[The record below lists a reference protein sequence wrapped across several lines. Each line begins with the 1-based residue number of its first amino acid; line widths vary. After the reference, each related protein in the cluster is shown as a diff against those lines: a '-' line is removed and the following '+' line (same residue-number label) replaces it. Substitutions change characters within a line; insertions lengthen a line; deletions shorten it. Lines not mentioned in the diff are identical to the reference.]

1 MLNLLPVNG
10 PGQSLWV
17 HRVFAVAVA
26 TATVAPVD
34 TFAYFQSS
42 AQATATATTSVA
54 AGIIKSTAVQAQGR
68 AAAAV
73 QPTLAYAGTSTA
85 EASAFGLA
93 AVRRDVFAEAS
104 ATGTSVASALLASDI
119 GEVLAFPQ
127 PWVVAVGGG
136 LNGVSFSYLTERGGA
151 TALGSAQPTKVH
163 PGHVSDLTA
172 SATGTAT
179 ADVTRWA
186 MVDDAVGAVLWT
198 RAEAFYMSAL
208 DNGFWQD
215 GQTWEDTESW
225 VDAGWYY
232 HDGYVPAG
240 TVAGTAT
247 GTIDNTLVTLIETV
261 GPYNLGQSYAVA
273 CTGTLRQPASVT
285 ATGLATG
292 LADESWLTYA
302 NAQATADS
310 RAQAAGVRTCFGA
323 AAEAAEATALSTRA
337 TTRQIGTA
345 SGTVTATALAPVAVR
360 TCFGAGVLLATA
372 TGAAAPANL
381 YRDTATGSGQATGAG
396 QALQTFS
403 GRATASGT
411 GSGVA
416 APAEFRL
423 ATVSGELASGVGNVQ
438 AMVDYSAAA
447 VGIGTAESGVLS
459 KQHLGQSASGAAAS
473 AGSAGPFA
481 ARAGATT
488 ITGEATGTS
497 AARQQHAAQATA
509 TGTATGSA
517 EKDVDHGA
525 VYAVPTPVLVQVGGG
540 LNGVEF
546 GYTTYVGG
554 AAATGVAIP
563 SVTYEGTAAADT
575 LSTGSSAGRYL
586 RLAAASAGLSEGYG
600 LAWYARQH
608 FATAAEEAVT
618 EGAAHALMNYR
629 GLVTASAGATATIT
643 AFANSDVL
651 APTCRYLIVAADDRT
666 MPIEAD
672 DRLLRVTCG

>member
-17 HRVFAVAVA
+17 HRAFAVAVA
-26 TATVAPVD
+26 TATVAPVE
-34 TFAYFQSS
+34 FAYFQPSY

-54 AGIIKSTAVQAQGR
+54 AGIIKPAEVQAQGR

-73 QPTLAYAGTSTA
+73 QPTLAYAGSSTA

-127 PWVVAVGGG
+127 PWVVEAGGG
-136 LNGVSFSYLTERGGA
+136 LNGVSSSYLTERGGA

-198 RAEAFYMSAL
+198 RAEASYMSAL
-208 DNGFWQD
+208 
-215 GQTWEDTESW
+215 
-225 VDAGWYY
+225 DAGWYY

-310 RAQAAGVRTCFGA
+310 TVQAAGVRICFGA
-323 AAEAAEATALSTRA
+323 AAETAGATALSTRA
-337 TTRQIGTA
+337 TTRQISTA
-345 SGTVTATALAPVAVR
+345 SGTVTATALAPIAVR
-360 TCFGAGVLLATA
+360 TCFGAGSSPATA
-372 TGAAAPANL
+372 TGAITPANL
-381 YRDTATGSGQATGAG
+381 YRDTAAGSGQATGAG

-403 GRATASGT
+403 GRVTAFGT

-438 AMVDYSAAA
+438 AMADYSAAA
-447 VGIGTAESGVLS
+447 VGTGTAESGVLS
-459 KQHLGQSASGAAAS
+459 KQHLGQSASNVATS

-481 ARAGATT
+481 VRAGATT
-488 ITGEATGTS
+488 ATGEATGTS

-525 VYAVPTPVLVQVGGG
+525 VY
-540 LNGVEF
+540 
-546 GYTTYVGG
+546 VGG

-563 SVTYEGTAAADT
+563 SVTYQGTAAADT

-586 RLAAASAGLSEGYG
+586 RLAGASAGLSEGYG

-629 GLVTASAGATATIT
+629 GWVTASAGATATIT

-651 APTCRYLIVAADDRT
+651 APTCRYLAVAAEDRT
-666 MPIEAD
+666 MTIEAD

>member
-17 HRVFAVAVA
+17 HRAFAVAVA
-26 TATVAPVD
+26 TATVAPVE
-34 TFAYFQSS
+34 FAYFQSS
-42 AQATATATTSVA
+42 YAQATATATTSVA
-54 AGIIKSTAVQAQGR
+54 AGIIKPAEVQAQGW

-73 QPTLAYAGTSTA
+73 QPTLAYAGSSTA

-93 AVRRDVFAEAS
+93 AVRRDVSAEAS

-127 PWVVAVGGG
+127 PWVVEVGGG

-198 RAEAFYMSAL
+198 RAEASYMSAL

-273 CTGTLRQPASVT
+273 CTGTLRQPALVT

-310 RAQAAGVRTCFGA
+310 TAQAAGVRTCFGA
-323 AAEAAEATALSTRA
+323 ATATAQAKALSTRA
-337 TTRQIGTA
+337 TTRQISTA
-345 SGTVTATALAPVAVR
+345 SGMIIATALAPVAVR
-360 TCFGAGVLLATA
+360 TCFGAG
-372 TGAAAPANL
+372 
-381 YRDTATGSGQATGAG
+381 
-396 QALQTFS
+396 
-403 GRATASGT
+403 
-411 GSGVA
+411 
-416 APAEFRL
+416 
-423 ATVSGELASGVGNVQ
+423 
-438 AMVDYSAAA
+438 
-447 VGIGTAESGVLS
+447 
-459 KQHLGQSASGAAAS
+459 
-473 AGSAGPFA
+473 
-481 ARAGATT
+481 
-488 ITGEATGTS
+488 TS
-497 AARQQHAAQATA
+497 LATA
-509 TGTATGSA
+509 TGTATPANFYRDMATGSGQA
-517 EKDVDHGA
+517 SGTGTALQRFA
-525 VYAVPTPVLVQVGGG
+525 VL
-540 LNGVEF
+540 
-546 GYTTYVGG
+546 
-554 AAATGVAIP
+554 AAATGTGTGNVTPADFYQVAATGTLATGTGTGVAVVNHAGQGNASGTVQGIATGRRQP
-563 SVTYEGTAAADT
+563 GQTSAGTAEATGTAAASLVYLAELIASSGASGEAT
-575 LSTGSSAGRYL
+575 YATQHWGLLTGASGASGI
-586 RLAAASAGLSEGYG
+586 AA
-600 LAWYARQH
+600 
-608 FATAAEEAVT
+608 
-618 EGAAHALMNYR
+618 ALMNYR
-629 GLVTASAGATATIT
+629 GWVTASAGATATIT
-643 AFANSDVL
+643 AFANSDVR
-651 APTCRYLIVAADDRT
+651 APECRYLIVAADDRT

>member
-17 HRVFAVAVA
+17 HRAFAVAVA
-26 TATVAPVD
+26 TATVAPVE
-34 TFAYFQSS
+34 FAYFQSS
-42 AQATATATTSVA
+42 YAQATATATTSVA
-54 AGIIKSTAVQAQGR
+54 AGIIKPAEVQAQGR

-73 QPTLAYAGTSTA
+73 QPTLAYAGSSTA
-85 EASAFGLA
+85 QASAFGLA

-127 PWVVAVGGG
+127 PWVVEVGGG

-186 MVDDAVGAVLWT
+186 MVDDAVGAALWT
-198 RAEAFYMSAL
+198 RAEASYMSAL

-247 GTIDNTLVTLIETV
+247 AAIDNTLVTLIETV

-310 RAQAAGVRTCFGA
+310 TAQAAGVRTCFGA
-323 AAEAAEATALSTRA
+323 ATATAQAKALSTRA
-337 TTRQIGTA
+337 TTRQISTA
-345 SGTVTATALAPVAVR
+345 SGAITATALAPVAVR
-360 TCFGAGVLLATA
+360 TCFGAGSSPATA
-372 TGAAAPANL
+372 TGAATPANF
-381 YRDTATGSGQATGAG
+381 YRDTAAGSGQASGTGTSLQRFAVLAAATGTGTGNVTPADFYQVAATGTLATGTGTGVAVVNHAG
-396 QALQTFS
+396 Q
-403 GRATASGT
+403 GNASGT
-411 GSGVA
+411 VQGI
-416 APAEFRL
+416 
-423 ATVSGELASGVGNVQ
+423 ATGRRQPGQ
-438 AMVDYSAAA
+438 TSA
-447 VGIGTAESGVLS
+447 GTA
-459 KQHLGQSASGAAAS
+459 
-473 AGSAGPFA
+473 
-481 ARAGATT
+481 
-488 ITGEATGTS
+488 EATGT
-497 AARQQHAAQATA
+497 
-509 TGTATGSA
+509 
-517 EKDVDHGA
+517 
-525 VYAVPTPVLVQVGGG
+525 
-540 LNGVEF
+540 
-546 GYTTYVGG
+546 
-554 AAATGVAIP
+554 
-563 SVTYEGTAAADT
+563 
-575 LSTGSSAGRYL
+575 
-586 RLAAASAGLSEGYG
+586 AAASLVYRAELIASSGASGEATYATQHWGLLTGASGASG
-600 LAWYARQH
+600 I
-608 FATAAEEAVT
+608 AA
-618 EGAAHALMNYR
+618 ALMNYR
-629 GLVTASAGATATIT
+629 GWVTASAGATATIT
-643 AFANSDVL
+643 AFANSDVR
-651 APTCRYLIVAADDRT
+651 APECRYLIVAADDRT

>member
-17 HRVFAVAVA
+17 HRAFAVAVA
-26 TATVAPVD
+26 TATVAPVE
-34 TFAYFQSS
+34 FAYFQSS
-42 AQATATATTSVA
+42 YAQATATATTSVA
-54 AGIIKSTAVQAQGR
+54 AGIIKPAEVQAQGR

-73 QPTLAYAGTSTA
+73 QPTLAYAGSSTA
-85 EASAFGLA
+85 QASAFGLA

-127 PWVVAVGGG
+127 PWVVEVGGG

-198 RAEAFYMSAL
+198 RAEASYMSAL

-310 RAQAAGVRTCFGA
+310 TAQAAGVRTCFGA
-323 AAEAAEATALSTRA
+323 ATATAQAKALSTRA
-337 TTRQIGTA
+337 TTRQISTA
-345 SGTVTATALAPVAVR
+345 SGAITATALAPVAVR
-360 TCFGAGVLLATA
+360 TCFGAGSSPATA
-372 TGAAAPANL
+372 TGAATPANF
-381 YRDTATGSGQATGAG
+381 YRDTAAGSGQA
-396 QALQTFS
+396 
-403 GRATASGT
+403 SGT
-411 GSGVA
+411 GTALQRFAV
-416 APAEFRL
+416 R
-423 ATVSGELASGVGNVQ
+423 
-438 AMVDYSAAA
+438 AAA
-447 VGIGTAESGVLS
+447 
-459 KQHLGQSASGAAAS
+459 
-473 AGSAGPFA
+473 
-481 ARAGATT
+481 
-488 ITGEATGTS
+488 TGTGTS
-497 AARQQHAAQATA
+497 AATTA
-509 TGTATGSA
+509 TFHPG
-517 EKDVDHGA
+517 
-525 VYAVPTPVLVQVGGG
+525 Q
-540 LNGVEF
+540 
-546 GYTTYVGG
+546 
-554 AAATGVAIP
+554 AATGLTAG
-563 SVTYEGTAAADT
+563 TGTAAALMT
-575 LSTGSSAGRYL
+575 YQAQSLITGTGEGIALGRQQRGHYSSAMAEATGMG
-586 RLAAASAGLSEGYG
+586 AAVMNYQA
-600 LAWYARQH
+600 
-608 FATAAEEAVT
+608 AVT
-618 EGAAHALMNYR
+618 NAAGASGEATCATQHWGLLTGASGASGSAAALMNYR

-651 APTCRYLIVAADDRT
+651 APTCRYLAVAAEDRT
-666 MPIEAD
+666 MTIEAD

>member
-17 HRVFAVAVA
+17 HRAFAVAVA
-26 TATVAPVD
+26 TATVAPVE
-34 TFAYFQSS
+34 FAYFQSS
-42 AQATATATTSVA
+42 YAQATATATTSVA
-54 AGIIKSTAVQAQGR
+54 AGSIKPAEVQAQGR

-73 QPTLAYAGTSTA
+73 QPTLAYAGSSTA
-85 EASAFGLA
+85 QASAFGLA

-127 PWVVAVGGG
+127 PWVVEVGGG

-198 RAEAFYMSAL
+198 RAEASYMSAL

-310 RAQAAGVRTCFGA
+310 TAQAAGVRTCFGA
-323 AAEAAEATALSTRA
+323 ATATAQAKALSTMA
-337 TTRQIGTA
+337 TTRQISTA
-345 SGTVTATALAPVAVR
+345 SGAITATALAPVAVR
-360 TCFGAGVLLATA
+360 TCFGAVASPTTATA
-372 TGAAAPANL
+372 TVTPADL
-381 YRDTATGSGQATGAG
+381 YRATVSG
-396 QALQTFS
+396 AL
-403 GRATASGT
+403 GT
-411 GSGVA
+411 GSG
-416 APAEFRL
+416 
-423 ATVSGELASGVGNVQ
+423 
-438 AMVDYSAAA
+438 
-447 VGIGTAESGVLS
+447 
-459 KQHLGQSASGAAAS
+459 
-473 AGSAGPFA
+473 SAGPSVV
-481 ARAGATT
+481 RAGATT

-563 SVTYEGTAAADT
+563 SVTYQGTAAADT

-629 GLVTASAGATATIT
+629 GWVTASAGATATVT